1 MGIEH
6 LYKCRRAPTSAD
18 CLYVACM
25 KDEMF
30 RDDGEVEDHFRF
42 NRFLRGYQKT
52 NLLGLYQ
59 GVFKY
64 HEASPREVHR
74 WRIEGTLVE
83 NIIQL
88 FESWPEPSRGC
99 YYPWWKDNL
108 HIFNR
113 TPEVVDS
120 CHGAELLEYPMSQLD
135 PADRDKEIKDLEP
148 EAKREAF
155 SFFAMI
161 VNHWVPP
168 PETSVWYS
176 FGFCTC
182 RNAILPEGQFI
193 QYHSESAL
201 AGLYRSLLGTVPDKS
216 MERHFGHIYCQIM
229 DKPRCSFT
237 EFWKAYDRESLPSLF
252 RKYGLEREMKQ
263 VTPHFAEFISS
274 RFVHPSVWRLINHLA
289 ALTEVE
295 QDQEIS
301 PPIMADYGFMFC
313 RSTRQKNALLK
324 AYKKVLLV
332 ADPLD
337 LHQACICGQLWNF
350 CSRVVPDLDKGLQSV
365 MSNIYPLHSGNP
377 AETGSALDKRSSPAR
392 RRNAKSH
399 RPSTTLVNTSLSPVP
414 STANVPLDQAAKRGY
429 GGRHTQ
435 EDRYKVRR
443 EVVEDAQP
451 QGLIASVINYLFSW
465 ILFWSET

>member
-18 CLYVACM
+18 RLYVACM
-25 KDEMF
+25 RDEMF
-30 RDDGEVEDHFRF
+30 LDDGEVEDHFRF
-42 NRFLRGYQKT
+42 NRFPRGCQRT
-52 NLLGLYQ
+52 SLFGLYQ
-59 GVFKY
+59 GIFKY
-64 HEASPREVHR
+64 HETSPREVHR

-108 HIFNR
+108 YIFNR

-120 CHGAELLEYPMSQLD
+120 CFAVEFMEYPMSQLD

-155 SFFAMI
+155 FFFAMI
-161 VNHWVPP
+161 VNRWVPP
-168 PETSVWYS
+168 TETSVWYS

-182 RNAILPEGQFI
+182 RNAVLPEGQFI

-201 AGLYRSLLGTVPDKS
+201 AGLYQSLLGTVPDKS
-216 MERHFGHIYCQIM
+216 IKRHFGDIYRQIM
-229 DKPRCSFT
+229 PKPRCSFT

-252 RKYGLEREMKQ
+252 KKYGLEREMKQ

-274 RFVHPSVWRLINHLA
+274 RFVHPSVWTLMNHLA
-289 ALTEVE
+289 ILTEVE

-313 RSTRQKNALLK
+313 QSTRQKNALLK

-337 LHQACICGQLWNF
+337 LHQACIRGQLWSF

-365 MSNIYPLHSGNP
+365 MRNLYPLNL
-377 AETGSALDKRSSPAR
+377 AETSLDKHYSP
-392 RRNAKSH
+392 
-399 RPSTTLVNTSLSPVP
+399 
-414 STANVPLDQAAKRGY
+414 
-429 GGRHTQ
+429 
-435 EDRYKVRR
+435 
-443 EVVEDAQP
+443 P
-451 QGLIASVINYLFSW
+451 Q
-465 ILFWSET
+465 

>member
-1 MGIEH
+1 
-6 LYKCRRAPTSAD
+6 
-18 CLYVACM
+18 
-25 KDEMF
+25 
-30 RDDGEVEDHFRF
+30 
-42 NRFLRGYQKT
+42 
-52 NLLGLYQ
+52 
-59 GVFKY
+59 
-64 HEASPREVHR
+64 
-74 WRIEGTLVE
+74 
-83 NIIQL
+83 
-88 FESWPEPSRGC
+88 
-99 YYPWWKDNL
+99 
-108 HIFNR
+108 
-113 TPEVVDS
+113 
-120 CHGAELLEYPMSQLD
+120 MSQLD

-161 VNHWVPP
+161 VNKWVPP

-182 RNAILPEGQFI
+182 RNAVLPEGQFI

-201 AGLYRSLLGTVPDKS
+201 AGLYQSLLGTVPDKS
-216 MERHFGHIYCQIM
+216 MERHFGTLYHQIM
-229 DKPRCSFT
+229 PKPRCSFT

-252 RKYGLEREMKQ
+252 RKYGLEREMKE
-263 VTPHFAEFISS
+263 VTPHFAEFISN
-274 RFVHPSVWRLINHLA
+274 RFVHPSVWILMNHLA

-301 PPIMADYGFMFC
+301 PPVMADYGFMFC
-313 RSTRQKNALLK
+313 QSTRQKNALLK

-337 LHQACICGQLWNF
+337 LHQACVRGQLWSF
-350 CSRVVPDLDKGLQSV
+350 CSQVVPDLDKGLQSV
-365 MSNIYPLHSGNP
+365 MRNFYPLHSGNP

-414 STANVPLDQAAKRGY
+414 STANVPLHQAAKRGY
-429 GGRHTQ
+429 SGCHKQ

-443 EVVEDAQP
+443 EAIEDAQP
-451 QGLIASVINYLFSW
+451 QGLTTSLINYLFSW
-465 ILFWSET
+465 IPF